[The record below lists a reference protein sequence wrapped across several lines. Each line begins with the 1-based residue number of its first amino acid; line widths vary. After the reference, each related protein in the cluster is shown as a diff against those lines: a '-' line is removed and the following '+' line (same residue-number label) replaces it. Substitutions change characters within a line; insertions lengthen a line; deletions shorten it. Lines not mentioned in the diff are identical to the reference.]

1 MNDIHKKIKILAVDD
16 IPSNLIALESVFYKS
31 NYQLIEA
38 SSGAEAL
45 SILAQ
50 DNDIALVLLDVQM
63 PHMDGFETAMKIKQM
78 EHCKDLPIIFITA
91 VHTEDPFVKKGYESG
106 AIDYFSKPFDPEILK
121 TKVELYASFR
131 QKSFLLKERELRIL
145 QTEELFKVGK
155 KLAGIFESLTVGVL
169 IADKDGKIFQT
180 NEVVSKILKATEHA
194 ENDSYGHIIGWW
206 DNNGQVLKEE
216 HSALWQALREGRTT
230 HNELITIRCL
240 DDSAKRL
247 LCSASPLQG
256 LDKQIVG
263 AVIVIQDVTE
273 TKKIEEAFEQRI
285 SNLISIGV
293 ELEQSLNP

>member
-1 MNDIHKKIKILAVDD
+1 MNDTQKIKILAVDD

-38 SSGAEAL
+38 TSGAEAL
-45 SILAQ
+45 SILAK
-50 DNDIALVLLDVQM
+50 DTDIALVLLDVQM
-63 PHMDGFETAMKIKQM
+63 PLMDGFETALRIKQM
-78 EHCKDLPIIFITA
+78 DHCKDLPIIFITA

-121 TKVELYASFR
+121 TKVQLYASFK
-131 QKSFLLKERELRIL
+131 QKSFLLKERELRIQ

-155 KLAGIFESLTVGVL
+155 KLAGVFESFTVGVL

-180 NEVVSKILKATEHA
+180 NEVVSKILKTTEHD
-194 ENDSYGHIIGWW
+194 ENDFYGNIIGWW
-206 DNNGQVLKEE
+206 DHDGQVLKNES
-216 HSALWQALREGRTT
+216 SALWRALREGRTT
-230 HNELITIRCL
+230 HNQMIAINCL
-240 DDSAKRL
+240 DNSSKSL
-247 LCSASPLQG
+247 LCSASPLLG

-285 SNLISIGV
+285 SSLISIGV
-293 ELEQSLNP
+293 ELEQSLNS